1 MMAVGRGVFADGDAV
16 PDGDLLGA
24 DEDVL
29 DKESQDALALGNL
42 GRLGILA
49 ELGEESFEV
58 VGEFEVG
65 VTVGDLGVQSG
76 ELDTKVVL
84 PGT

>member
-1 MMAVGRGVFADGDAV
+1 MAVVRGMFANGDAV

-24 DEDVL
+24 DEHVL
-29 DKESQDALALGNL
+29 DEESQDALALGNL
-42 GRLGILA
+42 GRLGVLA

-58 VGEFEVG
+58 VGELEVG
-65 VTVGDLGVQSG
+65 VPVGDLGVQSG
-76 ELDTKVVL
+76 ELDAQVVL

>member
-1 MMAVGRGVFADGDAV
+1 MMAVAGGVFADGDAV
-16 PDGDLLGA
+16 PDGDLLGV

-29 DKESQDALALGNL
+29 DEESQDALALGNF
-42 GRLGILA
+42 GAFGVVA

-58 VGEFEVG
+58 VGELEVG
-65 VTVGDLGVQSG
+65 VAVGDLGVHSG
-76 ELDTKVVL
+76 ELATQVVL

>member
-1 MMAVGRGVFADGDAV
+1 MMAVVGGVFADGDAV

-24 DEDVL
+24 DEDVF
-29 DKESQDALALGNL
+29 DEESQDALAFGNL
-42 GRLGILA
+42 GRLGVLA

-58 VGEFEVG
+58 VGELEVG
-65 VTVGDLGVQSG
+65 IAVSNLGVQSG
-76 ELDTKVVL
+76 ELDAQVVL